1 MKTIGLT
8 GGIGSGKT
16 TIAKMFE
23 ELGVPVYYA
32 DDEAKK
38 LMNSN
43 KRIYNKLVQEFGKEA
58 FKDGELNK
66 TFIAS
71 IIFNDKSKLNI
82 INTIVHPEVER
93 HFKKWTDKQNS
104 VYVIQEN
111 AIIFESGSQDK
122 FDKIIA
128 VTAPVDIKIERVK
141 KRDGVSREKVLE
153 RMHNQL
159 DDGYKSKNSFFT
171 INNLEI
177 EASRREVNKIHEFLT
192 KN

>member
-16 TIAKMFE
+16 TIARMFE